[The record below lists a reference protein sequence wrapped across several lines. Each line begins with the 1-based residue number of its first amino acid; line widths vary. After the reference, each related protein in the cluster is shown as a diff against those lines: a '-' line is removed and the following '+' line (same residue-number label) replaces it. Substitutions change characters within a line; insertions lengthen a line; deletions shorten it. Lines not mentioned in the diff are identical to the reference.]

1 MLNRIDFITHYD
13 AIEKTKKMNKIIED
27 KCKKYEDK
35 PQYKLNVVVSF
46 KVSTDDYAL
55 LQEKAMKEGFNVSKF
70 IRYCLFVD
78 GYIYSYK

>member
-1 MLNRIDFITHYD
+1 
-13 AIEKTKKMNKIIED
+13 MNKIIED

-35 PQYKLNVVVSF
+35 PQCKLNVVVSF

-55 LQEKAMKEGFNVSKF
+55 LQEKAMQQGFNVSKF

-78 GYIYSYK
+78 GYIYSCK